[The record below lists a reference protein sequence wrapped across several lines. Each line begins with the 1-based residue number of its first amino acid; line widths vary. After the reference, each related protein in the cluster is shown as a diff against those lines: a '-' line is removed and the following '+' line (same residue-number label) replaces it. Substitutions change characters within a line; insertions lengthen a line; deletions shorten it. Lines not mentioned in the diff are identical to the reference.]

1 MQDVKVRK
9 DYCAVFIIIII
20 LVVERVGVFH
30 QLHCLVD
37 SVIAV
42 RHPQLATDSEVVKRC
57 TYICSK
63 WPIGFLRN
71 GDIVPHV
78 VEYREPGNAMAAYSF
93 TL

>member
-9 DYCAVFIIIII
+9 DYCAEIVVISCI
-20 LVVERVGVFH
+20 LVVERE
-30 QLHCLVD
+30 CSISCIAD
-37 SVIAV
+37 SVIVV

-57 TYICSK
+57 TYNCSK

-78 VEYREPGNAMAAYSF
+78 VEHYERGNAIAAYAFS
-93 TL
+93 L